1 MTRPSWDTYFL
12 TLAQHAASRATCPRL
27 SVGAVAVRNKRVL
40 STGYNGTASGEP
52 HCQHEAETPCTEAV
66 HAEINALDPRFGPYD
81 GATLYLT
88 ISPCARCQQRIIDAG
103 VVRVVYREPYR
114 IHDVTLLE
122 QAGIDVEHK
131 RPCMFNNCGEP
142 DTARYPFGSYMSHVW
157 ACEAH
162 RPGQRTV
169 QLYP

>member
-12 TLAQHAASRATCPRL
+12 TLATHAASRATCPRL

-40 STGYNGTASGEP
+40 STGYNGTVSGEP
-52 HCQHEAETPCTEAV
+52 HCSHPVDVPCTEAV
-66 HAEINALDPRFGPYD
+66 HAEINALDDRFGPYD

-88 ISPCARCQQRIIDAG
+88 LSPCVRCQQRIIDAG

-114 IHDVTLLE
+114 ILDLDLLYE
-122 QAGIDVEHK
+122 AGIEVDHITVI
-131 RPCMFNNCGEP
+131 R
-142 DTARYPFGSYMSHVW
+142 S
-157 ACEAH
+157 
-162 RPGQRTV
+162 V